1 MCLEVGHDLA
11 PWILV
16 KVGSLVLPAGIS
28 PITVLKPEPQTQ
40 RPTCSASRFLD
51 PRVGHGGDHRL
62 SFQDASSRITE
73 VSSDL
78 RRVKSRGGF
87 VTDVLLRSTSR
98 FKELRLSDPTEVPS
112 DRSVQERSLPS
123 PAQFFSSGDRRPTGD
138 PHGHPGLR
146 GRRGKL
152 VKRLQ
157 QEGSVQIPVKPSH

>member
-62 SFQDASSRITE
+62 SFQDGLKSSGSQT
-73 VSSDL
+73 
-78 RRVKSRGGF
+78 
-87 VTDVLLRSTSR
+87 LLRCLQTG
-98 FKELRLSDPTEVPS
+98 LC
-112 DRSVQERSLPS
+112 RSAVYPVLHSSSLLETGG
-123 PAQFFSSGDRRPTGD
+123 QQVTPTGTR
-138 PHGHPGLR
+138 GL
-146 GRRGKL
+146 GDVG
-152 VKRLQ
+152 
-157 QEGSVQIPVKPSH
+157 ESW